1 MDTLC
6 CLVANIKVTDPKKA
20 AQPGTFAHWLYP
32 KKPQQEKKKSQGQ
45 RNLVWLSKFRE
56 GG

>member
-6 CLVANIKVTDPKKA
+6 CLVANIKVIDPKKA
-20 AQPGTFAHWLYP
+20 AQPGTFAHLLYP